1 MDQRH
6 ADLLRRLTINDEG
19 ALDSVLRMSGDDAA
33 LSPATWALVR
43 LTAGLALHPTPE
55 SLHWAV
61 AVALAAGAADDDVLE
76 TLVAAA
82 PIIGLGRVDWVAQE
96 LAAALETD
104 GTGRE

>member
-1 MDQRH
+1 L
-6 ADLLRRLTINDEG
+6 AINDEG

-33 LSPATWALVR
+33 LSPATRALVR
-43 LTAGLALHPTPE
+43 LAAVLALHPTSE

-96 LAAALETD
+96 LAAALDCQTD
-104 GTGRE
+104 GTQGE